1 MKDAVAV
8 KDSGE
13 AILHCSIGGYHIAV
27 WSTAMEN

>member
-8 KDSGE
+8 KDSSE
-13 AILHCSIGGYHIAV
+13 ATLHCSIRGCHIAI